1 MNDHKHIWLVG
12 ELRWEWIHSKQEWIH
27 SRLEGIHSSLEENPF
42 QSLNSII
49 AWDRADFFSTFALCN
64 AFLNFGPRN
73 ISKKSS
79 ILKVSKI

>member
-1 MNDHKHIWLVG
+1 MNSLGIEVSMNSFPAKIN
-12 ELRWEWIHSKQEWIH
+12 H